1 MNATDAILLAAR
13 KQLHEG
19 TTALELPAFDRGAA
33 CSDDLWVD
41 GARFLVRASLRPGDG
56 ASRWIVD
63 LQDSSPASDRV
74 ALGLDPELVRF
85 AAVAAFSDALGLE
98 HADAR
103 LRGAL
108 ALLTDDSTWVGRAP
122 AGDACARLFGAARVF
137 DAIRGALA
145 LAWPTR
151 ARAASCSLGAIVIAG
166 QDADALVDVVPGG
179 RGASVDE
186 PGTSAWPGPL
196 LAAGPLRPRD
206 GITPDHAARPESGGG
221 AARHAGDGVIARYRF
236 DSPTRVRVALDR
248 ITNPPHGLD
257 RAGPPLCGELLRI
270 DRAGDAHPL
279 APWQHHTLG
288 AGETLEVRTAGGA
301 GHGFPGWG
309 IDFDWE

>member
-186 PGTSAWPGPL
+186 AGTSAWPGPL
-196 LAAGPLRPRD
+196 LTAGPLRPRA

-221 AARHAGDGVIARYRF
+221 GARHGGDGVIARYRF